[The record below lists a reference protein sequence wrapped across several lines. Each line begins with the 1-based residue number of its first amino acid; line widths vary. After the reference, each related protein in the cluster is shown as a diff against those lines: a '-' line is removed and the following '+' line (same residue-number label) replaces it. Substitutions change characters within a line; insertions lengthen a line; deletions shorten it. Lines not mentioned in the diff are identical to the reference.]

1 MKFDHLENWISRIN
15 AGNLEQVVSMYS
27 NEALLFATF
36 EEKPLNN
43 PSSIRKYFEIFLS
56 REEARVEVDPSTISH
71 SELGKSNYSST
82 GLYTFFFKEGD
93 QLVRQKARFTFIFNN
108 QNSGSIL
115 HHHSSVIPT

>member
-1 MKFDHLENWISRIN
+1 MNFDHLENWISRIN

-36 EEKPLNN
+36 EGKPLNN

-56 REEARVEVDPSTISH
+56 REEAGVEVDPSTISH

-93 QLVRQKARFTFIFNN
+93 QLVRQTARFTFIFNN

>member
-1 MKFDHLENWISRIN
+1 
-15 AGNLEQVVSMYS
+15 
-27 NEALLFATF
+27 
-36 EEKPLNN
+36 
-43 PSSIRKYFEIFLS
+43 
-56 REEARVEVDPSTISH
+56 VEVDPSTISH

>member
-1 MKFDHLENWISRIN
+1 
-15 AGNLEQVVSMYS
+15 MYS
-27 NEALLFATF
+27 KEALLFATF

-56 REEARVEVDPSTISH
+56 REEAGVEVDPSTISH

-93 QLVRQKARFTFIFNN
+93 QLIRQKARFTFIFNN

>member
-1 MKFDHLENWISRIN
+1 MNFDHLENWISRIN

-56 REEARVEVDPSTISH
+56 REEAGVEVDPSTISH

-93 QLVRQKARFTFIFNN
+93 QLVRQTARFTFIFNN

>member
-1 MKFDHLENWISRIN
+1 MNFDHLENWISRIN

-36 EEKPLNN
+36 EGKPLNN

-56 REEARVEVDPSTISH
+56 REEAGVEVDPSTISH